1 MPRASTALNVKII
14 DNAKAI
20 NSETGLPQNRKL
32 FDGGGLYIALMI
44 QGGKLWRLKYR
55 INGKEKIL
63 SLGKYPEVS
72 LAQAREL
79 RDENRKLIAK
89 GIDPSLLKAQEKI
102 KRATHADTTF
112 FAVSEDWLVIR
123 AKELAPSTHKK
134 ILQTF
139 NANVYPH
146 LGKLPIGEIIYE
158 QIRRVIQL
166 MQKRGAIEYSMKT
179 REWIANIFEFAVMDG
194 LITHSPIKGAD
205 ARLEK
210 PKNQRFPH
218 LKTMEDAGKFLR
230 GVATY
235 GGTFE
240 TQSYAYIMLNV
251 AQRPSELREA
261 EWSEFNFFSKTWTIP
276 LARWKPRAHAT
287 EPHTVMLSDQVIAA
301 LQKLHEF
308 TGHSKYLFSS
318 TRASGKPISEA
329 TARKIFRECFGDYHI
344 VPHGCRH
351 FFSTTANAAAKVN
364 RLLKFDKDVIES
376 ALGHKGSDEMQ
387 VRYDLRHYEESRRE
401 LAQWWSDQLEVAQF
415 GAKVLPFVAAK
426 I

>member
-14 DNAKAI
+14 EYAKPV
-20 NSETGLPQNRKL
+20 NDETGLPQNRKL
-32 FDGGGLYIALMI
+32 FDGGGLYLAVMI

-55 INGKEKIL
+55 SNGKEKIL
-63 SLGKYPEVS
+63 SLGKWPEVS
-72 LAQAREL
+72 LVQAREL
-79 RDENRKLIAK
+79 RDENRKLIAR
-89 GIDPSLLKAQEKI
+89 GEDPAALKAKEKI

-123 AKELAPSTHKK
+123 AKTLAPSTHKK

-139 NANVYPH
+139 NSNVYPH

-158 QIRRVIQL
+158 QIRRVIQI

-179 REWIANIFEFAVMDG
+179 REWIAAIFEFAVMDG
-194 LITHSPIKGAD
+194 LIETSPIKGVD

-210 PKNQRFPH
+210 PVNQRFPY
-218 LKTMEDAGKFLR
+218 LKSMEDAGKFLR
-230 GVATY
+230 GVAQY

-240 TQSYAYIMLNV
+240 TQSFAFIMLNV

-261 EWSEFNFFSKTWTIP
+261 KWSEFNMLKKIWTLPLERSKTRQHMAQAHTI
-276 LARWKPRAHAT
+276 
-287 EPHTVMLSDQVIAA
+287 MLSEQVIEA

-308 TGHSKYLFSS
+308 TGHSEFLFSS

-329 TARKIFRECFGDYHI
+329 TARKVFRECFGDYHV

-351 FFSTTANAAAKVN
+351 FFSTTANN
-364 RLLKFDKDVIES
+364 SLKFHRDVIEQ
-376 ALGHKGSDEMQ
+376 ALGHGDANAIRATYNMAT
-387 VRYDLRHYEESRRE
+387 YDESRRE

-415 GAKVLPFVAAK
+415 GAKVLAFTAVK
-426 I
+426 N